1 MKSWC
6 SHLVTAGRHVIVAAS
21 LAGCAGDP
29 ASLIPADPE
38 AVDPPGVRHASGT
51 SHSGAVHTSSAM
63 ATKPESTPEGAPEAA
78 GSPHEPVAGEVV
90 HGTFGDAIAV
100 DLSPKPVVVE
110 PPLRPRKRL
119 DLDQLN
125 SALRG
130 ATLGI
135 GWEIASKDQ
144 LVELALTLGKPDY
157 IDQTIEN
164 LEPSALFL
172 KFLGDASRSACD
184 AVRKREL
191 TLAVGDGALLIE
203 ANETQT
209 SATAPVAIDDN
220 LRALLLRFHG
230 RSVAAGAPE
239 LEHWRWLYQTAEL
252 KLGQPLLAWQ
262 AVCVGLIN
270 HPDFYTY

>member
-1 MKSWC
+1 MKTGC
-6 SHLVTAGRHVIVAAS
+6 SLAATVGRRALALAVV
-21 LAGCAGDP
+21 AGCAGDP

-38 AVDPPGVRHASGT
+38 AVDPPGVRHASGASPT
-51 SHSGAVHTSSAM
+51 GAVHGASA
-63 ATKPESTPEGAPEAA
+63 ATKPEGQPEGAPEAVLEQ
-78 GSPHEPVAGEVV
+78 HEPVAGEVI
-90 HGTFGDAIAV
+90 HGTFGDGIAV
-100 DLSPKPVVVE
+100 DLIPKPVVVE

-125 SALRG
+125 AVMRG
-130 ATLGI
+130 ATHGI
-135 GWEIASKDQ
+135 GWEIAGKDQ
-144 LVELALTLGKPDY
+144 FVELALTLGKPDY

-172 KFLGDASRSACD
+172 KFLGDASRSVCD
-184 AVRKREL
+184 AVQKREL
-191 TLAVGDGALLIE
+191 TLPVGERALLLL
-203 ANETQT
+203 ADETQT
-209 SATAPVAIDDN
+209 SATAPEAIDAN
-220 LRALLLRFHG
+220 LRALLRRFHG
-230 RSVAAGAPE
+230 RAVPAGAPE

>member
-6 SHLVTAGRHVIVAAS
+6 SHVVNAGRRVLVVATF
-21 LAGCAGDP
+21 AGCAGDP

-38 AVDPPGVRHASGT
+38 AVDLPGVRHATGASPA
-51 SHSGAVHTSSAM
+51 GAVHGAPSA
-63 ATKPESTPEGAPEAA
+63 ATKPEGLPEDGPEAA
-78 GSPHEPVAGEVV
+78 GNLHEPVAGEVI
-90 HGTFGDAIAV
+90 HGTFGEGIAV
-100 DLSPKPVVVE
+100 DLIPKPVVVE

-125 SALRG
+125 AALRG
-130 ATLGI
+130 ATHGI
-135 GWEIASKDQ
+135 GWEIAGKDQ
-144 LVELALTLGKPDY
+144 FVELALTLGKPDY

-172 KFLGDASRSACD
+172 KFLGDASRSVCD
-184 AVRKREL
+184 AVQKREL
-191 TLAVGDGALLIE
+191 SLPVGERALLL
-203 ANETQT
+203 AADETQT
-209 SATAPVAIDDN
+209 SATAPEAIDDN

-230 RSVAAGAPE
+230 RAVAVGAPE